1 MDAYPRLMWINGRL
15 DEQRIAA
22 EREHEALAAR
32 RRASVARHAT
42 ADKAPRRGLLAAL
55 FHRSGSATPA

>member
-22 EREHEALAAR
+22 AREHEALEGR
-32 RRASVARHAT
+32 RRASVAGHAT
-42 ADKAPRRGLLAAL
+42 ADQTHRRGLFATL
-55 FHRSGSATPA
+55 FRRSGSATPA

>member
-22 EREHEALAAR
+22 AREHDALSAR
-32 RRASVARHAT
+32 RRATAARHA
-42 ADKAPRRGLLAAL
+42 AAGEAPRRGFFATL
-55 FHRSGSATPA
+55 FRRSGSATPA